1 MRDSQSEG
9 DISMKCSYHPTADSV
24 QFCSTCSRPLC
35 AECAHQ
41 IKTKV
46 YCQDCLVRG
55 AEWAAAVKD
64 LRLPTD
70 SPKRAAV
77 CSLIPG
83 MGAVYNNQYLKA
95 LTYFSVF
102 AALVI
107 LADDVHGVFGLG
119 AFAFLVFTIFDSYRT
134 AQVNARARLELA
146 NPSESTGEDR
156 AVVAWGILLIVVG
169 VLFLLQNIIPYRFL
183 NHLWPLVFILL
194 GGYLVWRSLKD
205 RQESHTSS
213 SKVLSENKE
222 F

>member
-1 MRDSQSEG
+1 
-9 DISMKCSYHPTADSV
+9 MKCSYHPTADSV